1 LNSNDFHRWGF
12 TGGFA
17 DEAALY
23 PGYHPGRVL
32 SQFRNFY
39 RVAGAGGEFTAEISG
54 RFRFDAA
61 RSADFPAVGDFV
73 LTDRADDSGGN
84 AVIHRVLAR
93 KSAFIRRTAG
103 SANGE
108 QVVAANIDTVF
119 ICMSLNQNFNL
130 RRLERYFAI
139 GWDSGAVPVAVLTKA
154 DLCGEVATRLAEVNA
169 VCPGADVVVTSAM
182 DEDGGLALR
191 RYLAEGRTVAFIG
204 SSGVGKSTLINL
216 LTGEI
221 RQDTG
226 GLSNDDRGR
235 HTTTRRELIP
245 LPSGGMVIDTPGMR
259 ELGLESADLSRTF
272 ADIDALALRCRFHD
286 CTHTG
291 EPGCEVRRAVG
302 EGALAADRLES
313 YLKLRKEARYEGLNS
328 RQIEALKIDAMF
340 GGISGL
346 KTLRRQAKEK
356 NRRG

>member
-1 LNSNDFHRWGF
+1 MNINDFHKWGF
-12 TGGFA
+12 TGDFA
-17 DEAALY
+17 GEAALY

-32 SQFRNFY
+32 SQFRNLY
-39 RVAGAGGEFTAEISG
+39 RVAGEGGEFTAEISG

-61 RSADFPAVGDFV
+61 RPADFPAVGDFV

-93 KSAFIRRTAG
+93 KSAFIRRAAG
-103 SANGE
+103 SDNGE

-154 DLCGEVATRLAEVNA
+154 DLCGEVERRLAEVSA
-169 VCPGADVVVTSAM
+169 VCPGADVLVTSAA
-182 DEDGGLALR
+182 DGDGGLALR
-191 RYLAEGRTVAFIG
+191 RYLTEGRTVAFIG

-226 GLSNDDRGR
+226 GLSSDDRGR
-235 HTTTRRELIP
+235 HTTTRRELIL
-245 LPSGGMVIDTPGMR
+245 LPSGGLVIDTPGMR
-259 ELGLESADLSRTF
+259 S
-272 ADIDALALRCRFHD
+272 LALEESDVGAVFPEMEELASQCRFRD
-286 CTHTG
+286 CTHTH
-291 EPGCEVRRAVG
+291 EPGCAVQ
-302 EGALAADRLES
+302 GALARGEIDARRYKS
-313 YLKLRKEARYEGLNS
+313 YLKLMEEQKRRAR
-328 RQIEALKIDAMF
+328 
-340 GGISGL
+340 
-346 KTLRRQAKEK
+346 RR
-356 NRRG
+356 R